1 MTTHWTIGA
10 DAADPPRLARFW
22 ALALGY
28 EVEEGFDE
36 PDNTSI
42 VDPEGRLP
50 AIGFLKVPEPKTSKN
65 RFHVDLRVA
74 HGLGADADREALVR
88 TKVADLLAAGAT
100 QVREERYGPAFG
112 HVVMLDPEGNEFCVA

>member
-1 MTTHWTIGA
+1 MTTAWTLGA

-28 EVEEGFDE
+28 VVEEGFDE

-42 VDPEGRLP
+42 VDPEGLLP

-74 HGLGADADREALVR
+74 QGPGVDVDREALVR
-88 TKVADLLAAGAT
+88 AKVAELVAAGAT
-100 QVREERYGPAFG
+100 EVREELYGPDLG

>member
-1 MTTHWTIGA
+1 MTTAWTIGA

-28 EVEEGFDE
+28 VIEEGFDE

-50 AIGFLKVPEPKTSKN
+50 AIGFQKVPEPKTSKN

-74 HGLGADADREALVR
+74 HGLGPDVDREALVR
-88 TKVADLLAAGAT
+88 SKVAELLAAGAT
-100 QVREERYGPAFG
+100 EVREERYGPELG